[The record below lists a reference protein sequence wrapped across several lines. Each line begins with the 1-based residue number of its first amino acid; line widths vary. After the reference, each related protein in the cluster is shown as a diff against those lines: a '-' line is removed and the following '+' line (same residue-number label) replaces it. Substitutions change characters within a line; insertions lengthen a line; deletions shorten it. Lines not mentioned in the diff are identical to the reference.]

1 MTEISYTRHFGGLYD
16 YNHIDWIPGEEFIT
30 NIAVD
35 NFQVGTSKYFAD
47 ESELVRPFLGGGLGF
62 SVITPQNGYSSS
74 TKFSFSFKGG
84 VNLMFSE
91 VVGLNLQGNLYFPVQ
106 WGGVYI
112 SGGSGGANGGVSL
125 STTTIV
131 GGFSTGLVFKID
143 ANK

>member
-1 MTEISYTRHFGGLYD
+1 MTD
-16 YNHIDWIPGEEFIT
+16 IT
-30 NIAVD
+30 VD
-35 NFQVGTSKYFAD
+35 NFQVGASKYFAD

-62 SVITPQNGYSSS
+62 SVITPQNGYSSK

-84 VNLMFSE
+84 VNLMFSDKI
-91 VVGLNLQGNLYFPVQ
+91 GLIFKVIYIFQFNG
-106 WGGVYI
+106 GGVYI

-131 GGFSTGLVFKID
+131 GGFSSGLVFKID